1 MIHFQSGTA
10 GDGGGTAA
18 AATPAVPVQAA
29 GGGGAAAAPLGDDEK
44 EEGGKRYK
52 KVVKKVKKQ
61 RPKAG
66 SGDEITKGAGGTLS
80 KGFERSH
87 TKAKKPKNT
96 TEGQPIDPKSREDNK
111 KALEASTKFKAM
123 KFADAMK
130 KFDSLKP
137 DVEKLQK
144 TTKITDRVQEVEGL
158 AKQITEKNDY
168 ERFPP
173 EAIIALANESV

>member
-1 MIHFQSGTA
+1 MYHY
-10 GDGGGTAA
+10 
-18 AATPAVPVQAA
+18 
-29 GGGGAAAAPLGDDEK
+29 LY
-44 EEGGKRYK
+44 RK
-52 KVVKKVKKQ
+52 KVVKKVIKKVKKQ

-87 TKAKKPKNT
+87 TKAKKPKST

-137 DVEKLQK
+137 EVAKLLK
-144 TTKITDRVQEVEGL
+144 TTKIAVRVREVDRL
-158 AKQITEKNDY
+158 AKDIIATNDY
-168 ERFPP
+168 DRFPP
-173 EAIIALANESV
+173 EAIIAWATESV